1 MCFRQCEYSD
11 AHFAQQPKP
20 DYVQN
25 MKNPCWWVS
34 KQTLPSGLKVNATFT
49 RSLSCLP
56 YFHIICC
63 SKSGT
68 TDLFHRIKL
77 HPDIVPNTGT
87 FGKELLFWSW
97 AKYGQL
103 LLLLAVVLGSFT
115 IHGDRSL
122 IHGNLWYSKKCVP
135 SHWTFLLTIS
145 PGFKVSANQ
154 LF

>member
-1 MCFRQCEYSD
+1 
-11 AHFAQQPKP
+11 
-20 DYVQN
+20 

-34 KQTLPSGLKVNATFT
+34 KQTLPSGLKANATL
-49 RSLSCLP
+49 RKSLSCLP

-77 HPDIVPNTGT
+77 HPDIVPNRGK

-103 LLLLAVVLGSFT
+103 LLLLMVVVGSFT
-115 IHGDRSL
+115 VHGKSQSYSRKFMMFEKMYTKSL
-122 IHGNLWYSKKCVP
+122 N
-135 SHWTFLLTIS
+135 
-145 PGFKVSANQ
+145 VSSNN
-154 LF
+154 